1 VSTSPDEDGTT
12 TISGRAATSVGVAA
26 LIAAG
31 TGYAV
36 LVVAARTL
44 DTATNADFLVF
55 WSVLFGVFGVLG
67 GLQQETTR
75 AVTNAR
81 LHPRPERPGV
91 PVLSSGLIVGLVL
104 GGFVLASSPWWRTT
118 LFGPDSQ
125 VQVATLVLATIA
137 FAGYSTVAGA
147 LAGNG
152 RWTVMARLVGAEAI
166 GRLSLVAVAVLA
178 GGALLH
184 LEVASAAA
192 ATVWLV
198 ALAVSTQTRQAT
210 HALGDVSRRRF
221 LAQSAT
227 AMIASASS
235 AALVVG
241 FPTLLRASTD
251 ATVWRTSAPL
261 VLAIS
266 LTRAPL
272 LMPLNAY
279 QGVAIAHFL
288 RHRSRGLAALAP
300 LLAAVVGV
308 GAIGALLAAL
318 AGPPIMALF
327 FGADY
332 RVSGA
337 LLAALTAASTC
348 LALLTLTGSCV
359 LALGRHRPYAA
370 GWLLATAV
378 SAALLLLDLPLA
390 TRSVVSLAVGPLVGV
405 AFHLWVAAIE
415 TRTVTPDAVA
425 VEDV

>member
-1 VSTSPDEDGTT
+1 
-12 TISGRAATSVGVAA
+12 
-26 LIAAG
+26 
-31 TGYAV
+31 
-36 LVVAARTL
+36 
-44 DTATNADFLVF
+44 
-55 WSVLFGVFGVLG
+55 
-67 GLQQETTR
+67 
-75 AVTNAR
+75 
-81 LHPRPERPGV
+81 
-91 PVLSSGLIVGLVL
+91 
-104 GGFVLASSPWWRTT
+104 
-118 LFGPDSQ
+118 
-125 VQVATLVLATIA
+125 
-137 FAGYSTVAGA
+137 
-147 LAGNG
+147 
-152 RWTVMARLVGAEAI
+152 
-166 GRLSLVAVAVLA
+166 
-178 GGALLH
+178 
-184 LEVASAAA
+184 
-192 ATVWLV
+192 
-198 ALAVSTQTRQAT
+198 
-210 HALGDVSRRRF
+210 
-221 LAQSAT
+221 
-227 AMIASASS
+227 
-235 AALVVG
+235 
-241 FPTLLRASTD
+241 
-251 ATVWRTSAPL
+251 
-261 VLAIS
+261 
-266 LTRAPL
+266 
-272 LMPLNAY
+272 MPLNAY